1 MQLAQ
6 ILSPEENLT
15 YVMGKF
21 KELLP
26 ESCEELKSNKK
37 DLESF

>member
-15 YVMGKF
+15 YVMSKF

-26 ESCEELKSNKK
+26 ESCEELKNNKK
-37 DLESF
+37 DLE

>member
-15 YVMGKF
+15 YVMDKF